1 MTLPA
6 TTAAP
11 PAAPCRPHTVASPH
25 GERTDPYYWLRD
37 DDRRDG
43 EVFAYLNAE
52 NAYKE
57 RQLAGVKSLEEK
69 LYAEIIGRLKPDDA
83 TVPYRKHG
91 HWYYARFEPGK
102 EQPIFARRKGS
113 LDAPEQILLDAN
125 ERAAGHDYYQIGA
138 VEVSPDSNWL
148 AFCEDTVGRREYGL
162 RFKNLIGGDI
172 LPDAISGVESD
183 VAWAN
188 DNTTVLYVEKDPETL
203 LGLYVKKHR
212 LGQDPLLDEEV
223 FTQTDKSFYLG
234 VAKSKS
240 ERFIFIYMES
250 TVSSEWRYA
259 EADDPSLIFHVFLP
273 HERDH
278 EYQIEHLGDCFIVR
292 TNWRA
297 LNFRLMQAPISGAP
311 NPADWLDLMAHRND
325 AFIQDFE
332 VFERFIAVSVRNGG
346 LKKISILPLPPA
358 SAGGAQPGAPTPGAP
373 TPGAPEFFISSDE
386 PAYGMA
392 ISANPEL
399 NTDVVRYTY
408 SSLTTPTTVYD
419 YDVRSGQRTLLKR
432 DPVVGSFD
440 PKDYQTEFLFAPA
453 RDGKRIP
460 VSVVYRKGF
469 VRDGSAPLL
478 QYAYGSYGLS
488 MDPTFSSARLSL
500 LDRGF
505 VYAIAHVRGGQ
516 EMGRAWYDDG
526 RLLHKKNTFTDFID
540 VTHHL
545 IGERYADKTKVFAMG
560 GSAGGML
567 VAAVANMSP
576 QDYRA
581 IVAQVPFVDVVTTM
595 LDEGIPLTTNEY
607 DEWGNPADA
616 QYYEYMLAYSPY
628 DNVRAQAYPAMLVT
642 TGLWDSQVQYYEPA
656 KWVAKL
662 RALKT
667 DRNALLLHVEM
678 EAGHGGKSGRFQR
691 YRETALEY
699 AFLLWQLG
707 VTDDLTPE
715 EMQDHL
721 RSTTAVDR
729 HRCIRTHAAKKKA
742 PRAGEAKSRRQE
754 STKGGKHK
762 RSRHQLQ
769 TSTSSI
775 NTQTIPKHPSKSR

>member
-1 MTLPA
+1 MTLPDKA
-6 TTAAP
+6 DPPVAAS
-11 PAAPCRPHTVASPH
+11 RPHSVASPH
-25 GERTDPYYWLRD
+25 GERTDPYYWMRD

-43 EVFAYLNAE
+43 EVLAYLTAE

-57 RQLAGVKSLEEK
+57 RQLAGVKALEDK
-69 LYAEIIGRLKPDDA
+69 LYAEIIGRLKPDD
-83 TVPYRKHG
+83 TSVPYREHG
-91 HWYYARFEPGK
+91 HWYYTRFEAGK

-125 ERAAGHDYYQIGA
+125 ERAALGRAAGHDYYQIGA
-138 VEVSPDSNWL
+138 LEVSPDSNWL

-162 RFKNLIGGDI
+162 RFKNLISGEM
-172 LPDAISGVESD
+172 LPDTINRVESD

-188 DNTTVLYVEKDPETL
+188 DNATVLYVEKDPETL

-240 ERFIFIYMES
+240 ERFIFIHMES

-259 EADDPSLIFHVFLP
+259 EADDPSLTFQVFLP
-273 HERDH
+273 HARDH
-278 EYQIEHLGDCFIVR
+278 EYQIEHLGEHFVVR

-297 LNFRLMQAPISGAP
+297 LNFRLMQAPIGGAP
-311 NPADWLDLMAHRND
+311 GPAHWQDLMAHRD
-325 AFIQDFE
+325 DTFIQDFE

-346 LKKISILPLPPA
+346 LQKISILPLPA
-358 SAGGAQPGAPTPGAP
+358 AAAGGAQPAAAPAAARPDAR
-373 TPGAPEFFISSDE
+373 EFFISSDE
-386 PAYGMA
+386 PAYSMA

-399 NTDVVRYTY
+399 ATDLVRYTY

-419 YDVRSGQRTLLKR
+419 YDVPSGQRTLLKR
-432 DPVVGSFD
+432 DPVVGSFE
-440 PKDYQTEFLFAPA
+440 PENYRTEFLFAPS

-460 VSVVYRKGF
+460 VSLVYRKGF

-526 RLLHKKNTFTDFID
+526 RLLHKKNSFTDFID

-545 IGERYADKTKVFAMG
+545 VAERYADQTKVFAMG
-560 GSAGGML
+560 GSAGGL
-567 VAAVANMSP
+567 LAAAVANLSP

-581 IVAQVPFVDVVTTM
+581 MIAQVPFVDVVTTM

-607 DEWGNPADA
+607 DEWGNPKDA
-616 QYYEYMLAYSPY
+616 KYYDYILSYSPY
-628 DNVRAQAYPAMLVT
+628 DNVRAQPYPAMLVT

-667 DRNALLLHVEM
+667 DRNPLLLHVEM

-707 VTDDLTPE
+707 VT
-715 EMQDHL
+715 
-721 RSTTAVDR
+721 
-729 HRCIRTHAAKKKA
+729 
-742 PRAGEAKSRRQE
+742 
-754 STKGGKHK
+754 
-762 RSRHQLQ
+762 
-769 TSTSSI
+769 
-775 NTQTIPKHPSKSR
+775 N